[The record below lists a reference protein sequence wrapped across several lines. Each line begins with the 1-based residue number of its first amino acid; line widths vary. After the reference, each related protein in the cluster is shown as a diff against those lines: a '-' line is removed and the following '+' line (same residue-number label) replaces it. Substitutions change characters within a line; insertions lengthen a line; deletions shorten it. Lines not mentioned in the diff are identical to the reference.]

1 MESQPLITIT
11 VGVRGAIHE
20 HFIEQLN
27 NLKLPKSDIKTLVKS
42 LHHNAIKY
50 LIYLVL
56 NKRKFDNKQTPPPLG
71 EYDQSYTTRAHL
83 PKRHKAP
90 YYIMGDMISIGLTGS
105 HSCRYI
111 VRALFFLLFSF
122 TKGG

>member
-50 LIYLVL
+50 LTYLVL
-56 NKRKFDNKQTPPPLG
+56 NKRKFDNKQTPPF
-71 EYDQSYTTRAHL
+71 R
-83 PKRHKAP
+83 R
-90 YYIMGDMISIGLTGS
+90 I
-105 HSCRYI
+105 
-111 VRALFFLLFSF
+111 
-122 TKGG
+122 